1 MIKVEGLSKIYGD
14 NIAVDGISFEVKGGQ
29 IYGFLGPNGAGKSTT
44 MNIITGYLSPTSGTV
59 EINGYLMGKDT
70 LKAKQSI
77 GYLPEIP
84 PLYPDMT
91 VLEYLRFAASIK
103 GIDKSERKK
112 RVEEVMNAT
121 DIKKM
126 ENRLIKHLS
135 KGYKQ
140 RVGIAQAILA
150 DPEVIILDEPTVGLD
165 PEQII
170 EVRELIKSLKGKHTV
185 IISSHILSEISAT
198 CDEVLVI
205 ANGRMVACDTTEN
218 LLKNQKSVKKLNMK
232 IKGTKDK
239 VEAVL
244 SKVEEIE
251 EFTFTDESDENV
263 SVCASFDPSLDI
275 REKVSFALSDERLLI
290 LEMSEETSTLEDIY
304 LELVKQADE
313 QYRAEMEA
321 LEAGKDLDEV
331 FDTEESE
338 TKEEEK
344 NDTDESVKNDENT
357 EEKEEN

>member
-59 EINGYLMGKDT
+59 EVNGYLMGKDT

-251 EFTFTDESDENV
+251 EFTFTDESDENI

-338 TKEEEK
+338 MKEEEK
-344 NDTDESVKNDENT
+344 DDTDESVKNDENT

>member
-331 FDTEESE
+331 FDTEKSE

-344 NDTDESVKNDENT
+344 DDTDESVNNDENT

>member
-251 EFTFTDESDENV
+251 EFTITDESDENV

-344 NDTDESVKNDENT
+344 DDTDESVNNDENT